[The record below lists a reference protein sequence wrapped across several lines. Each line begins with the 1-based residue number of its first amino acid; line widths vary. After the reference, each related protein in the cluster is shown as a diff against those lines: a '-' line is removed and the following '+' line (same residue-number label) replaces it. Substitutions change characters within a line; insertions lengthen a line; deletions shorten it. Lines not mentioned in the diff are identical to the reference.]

1 MKTTIS
7 WLCCT
12 LLYFNQVTV
21 IDVLKLY
28 ISIQLIIWT
37 YILFQKRIA
46 TYPENHECLRLGL
59 GGITKQFGN
68 CKYVLGADFSKSD
81 ADSGIELSGSS
92 FSSSQIDNFL
102 LNGDVAGASL
112 LGLLMLST
120 KKSCFSYNKNIS
132 QISNINYLS
141 MKKSGPTKKKFPFT
155 SKSCRLLL

>member
-1 MKTTIS
+1 MNI
-7 WLCCT
+7 
-12 LLYFNQVTV
+12 
-21 IDVLKLY
+21 
-28 ISIQLIIWT
+28 
-37 YILFQKRIA
+37 YILFQKRIV

-81 ADSGIELSGSS
+81 ADSGIEISGSS

-102 LNGDVAGASL
+102 LNEDVDGASL

-132 QISNINYLS
+132 QISNINYLH
-141 MKKSGPTKKKFPFT
+141 
-155 SKSCRLLL
+155 CRVITG